1 MALLFHKS
9 LIVELGLLSSFNAF
23 PSVLVKLNG
32 VSENLYIVTKFV
44 NYKVV
49 IHVHVHVMA

>member
-1 MALLFHKS
+1 MALFFHKS
-9 LIVELGLLSSFNAF
+9 LIVELELLNSFNAF

-32 VSENLYIVTKFV
+32 VSHLYIATKFV

-49 IHVHVHVMA
+49 IHVHVHVMS

>member
-1 MALLFHKS
+1 MTLLFHKS
-9 LIVELGLLSSFNAF
+9 LIIELGLLSSFNAF

-32 VSENLYIVTKFV
+32 VSHLYIVTKFV

-49 IHVHVHVMA
+49 IHVHVHVMS